1 MDGPRNYTKWSQTM
15 LTWHNTAYMWDLK
28 YDTNEL
34 TYKAETDSHTENKL
48 MVTKEGGGGAGQETD
63 SHTHTAISK

>member
-1 MDGPRNYTKWSQTM
+1 
-15 LTWHNTAYMWDLK
+15 MWDLK